1 MVLLPVC
8 LLTAVSGNCRG
19 GSIWAKRSDNSK
31 AYYADDKANQIGD
44 VLTII
49 ISEDH
54 KVDSKV
60 KSTYSKSTSSAL
72 TLDGDQIGIDH
83 IIPSI
88 PSVGIAASSSKSL
101 DGKGDYKDERSI
113 TDRITV
119 VVEDIHPN
127 GNLVVIGAR
136 SRDMSGDKQ
145 TIEVSG
151 IVRPS
156 DILFDNTI
164 KSEQVAN
171 FTLIT
176 INEGPSDN
184 YNRPGWLGQ
193 IFDFLWPF

>member
-1 MVLLPVC
+1 MVLLAVC
-8 LLTAVSGNCRG
+8 LLAAVSGDCRG

-49 ISEDH
+49 ISENH
-54 KVDSKV
+54 KVDSKI
-60 KSTYSKSTSSAL
+60 KSTYSKTTSRAL
-72 TLDGDQIGIDH
+72 TLDGDKVNVEH

-88 PSVGIAASSSKSL
+88 PSIGITSSSSKTL

-127 GNLVVIGAR
+127 GNLVVIGTR

-176 INEGPSDN
+176 INDGPSQD

>member
-1 MVLLPVC
+1 MIKKIYSVRMVATVSLAVC
-8 LLTAVSGNCRG
+8 LLAAVSGDCRG
-19 GSIWAKRSDNSK
+19 GSIWAKRSDHSK
-31 AYYADDKANQIGD
+31 DYYADDKANQIGD

-60 KSTYSKSTSSAL
+60 KSTYSKSTNTAL
-72 TLDGDQIGIDH
+72 ALDGDQVGIDH

-88 PSVGIAASSSKSL
+88 PGVGITASSSKSL

-127 GNLVVIGAR
+127 GNLVVIGTR

-145 TIEVSG
+145 TIEV
-151 IVRPS
+151 
-156 DILFDNTI
+156 
-164 KSEQVAN
+164 
-171 FTLIT
+171 
-176 INEGPSDN
+176 
-184 YNRPGWLGQ
+184 
-193 IFDFLWPF
+193 